1 MKIILFLILLV
12 IIVVALIFLGW
23 SCYNWIN
30 AYKTADIRMSFGKFR
45 RIYELAPSEWENDFD
60 YIYRRVE
67 WCSSYENGKGFCGT
81 YISTSIAMRTLFD
94 FWRLLFGKM
103 KLIGKGSEKN
113 GSRMKKLPLKI

>member
-1 MKIILFLILLV
+1 MNVIFVLILLV

-45 RIYELAPSEWENDFD
+45 RIYELAPSKWENDFD
-60 YIYRRVE
+60 YICRRVE

-81 YISTSIAMRTLFD
+81 YISTSIAMKTLFGG
-94 FWRLLFGKM
+94 FFFGKM

-113 GSRMKKLPLKI
+113 GLRMRKLPLKI